1 MRQCH
6 DVLVLL
12 KFLAKLT
19 MWDWPRFRPS
29 VIKRTGIFRYS
40 GPGERLRLR
49 NRRRC
54 CEVRLTLFTLYSQ
67 TRHSHSHGDNVCKY
81 DNYARTGHWRTSLCV
96 SRNQECYHHYEGI
109 NTRTHQHH
117 KQISPQMTRHEML
130 SWADIIWESINE
142 HHIPILHNTGQ
153 DITSFLLIF
162 TAVSESVP
170 SWRTRSGSLRTPPW
184 VTLNEPNWMIRSFLL
199 MMKWLIFFVQ
209 SGLIGTQKRI
219 PGLSIP

>member
-29 VIKRTGIFRYS
+29 VIKRTGISRYS

-96 SRNQECYHHYEGI
+96 SRNQECYHHYEALILAHI
-109 NTRTHQHH
+109 NITNRFHLRWPVTRCYHEL
-117 KQISPQMTRHEML
+117 ISSEKVSMSTISR
-130 SWADIIWESINE
+130 SYT
-142 HHIPILHNTGQ
+142 ILARTLRV
-153 DITSFLLIF
+153 SFSF
-162 TAVSESVP
+162 KC
-170 SWRTRSGSLRTPPW
+170 GFW
-184 VTLNEPNWMIRSFLL
+184 VCTIMEN
-199 MMKWLIFFVQ
+199 
-209 SGLIGTQKRI
+209 
-219 PGLSIP
+219 